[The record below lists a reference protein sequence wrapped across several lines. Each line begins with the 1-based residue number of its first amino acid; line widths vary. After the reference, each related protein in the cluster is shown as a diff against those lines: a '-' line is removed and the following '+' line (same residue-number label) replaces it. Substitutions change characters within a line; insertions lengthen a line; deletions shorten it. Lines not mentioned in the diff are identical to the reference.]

1 MLCAPSPTLEIRI
14 LPERETLYM
23 FGFKNWKLRSK
34 ILLPALLIMVLV
46 SGALG
51 ALIYRQQKEL
61 AISQSR
67 KTAQAV
73 AAQIAADRSTY
84 TDKVVVKLQAGGTE
98 FVFRDTKTLADGHA
112 LPLPASFVHLTSDI
126 VNSKGFHKA
135 DLVSLWNLNPEKK
148 PATEDIRRAL
158 HALELRPEEAQ
169 DIVVEGTDARF
180 IQVTADIASAQGCV
194 DCHNAHPLSKKRD
207 FRLNDVMG
215 GLVVTV
221 PLAEPLAEARSNA
234 LVLTGG
240 FVGMFALVLLVISSI
255 QWAFIS
261 KPLVRLE
268 QAADQI
274 SLGELDNPVV
284 SESQDE
290 VGNLAKAFERM
301 RVSLSRA
308 MSSLESK

>member
-1 MLCAPSPTLEIRI
+1 
-14 LPERETLYM
+14 M

-34 ILLPALLIMVLV
+34 ILLPALVIMVLV

-51 ALIYRQQKEL
+51 ALIYHQQKSL
-61 AISQSR
+61 AIAES
-67 KTAQAV
+67 KNTAQAV
-73 AAQIAADRSTY
+73 AAQIAADRATY
-84 TDKVVVKLQAGGTE
+84 TDKVVGKLQAGGSE
-98 FVFRDTKTLADGHA
+98 FVFRDSKTLGDSHA

-126 VNSKGFHKA
+126 VNSKGFHQA
-135 DLVSLWNLNPEKK
+135 DLVSLWNINPDKK

-158 HALELRPEEAQ
+158 RALELRPEEPQ
-169 DIVVEGTDARF
+169 DIIVDQGADARF
-180 IQVTADIASAQGCV
+180 IEVTADIASAQGCV
-194 DCHNAHPLSKKRD
+194 DCHNTHPMSKKHD

-215 GLVVTV
+215 GLVISV
-221 PLAEPLAEARSNA
+221 PLAAPLAEARSNA
-234 LVLTGG
+234 LMLTGG
-240 FVGMFALVLLVISSI
+240 LVGMFALVLLVISTI
-255 QWAFIS
+255 QLTFIS

-274 SLGELDNPVV
+274 SLGELDNPVI

-308 MSSLESK
+308 MSSLEEK

>member
-1 MLCAPSPTLEIRI
+1 MS
-14 LPERETLYM
+14 
-23 FGFKNWKLRSK
+23 GFRNWKLRSK
-34 ILLPALLIMVLV
+34 ILLPSLFIMIFV

-51 ALIYRQQKEL
+51 ALIYHQQRAL
-61 AISQSR
+61 AISESK

-84 TDKVVVKLQAGGTE
+84 TERVVAKLQAGGSD
-98 FVFRDTKTLADGHA
+98 FSFHDTKTLSDSHA

-126 VNSKGFHKA
+126 VNSKGFHQA
-135 DLVSLWNLNPEKK
+135 DLISLWNLNPDKK

-158 HALELRPEEAQ
+158 RSLELRPEEPQ
-169 DIVVEGTDARF
+169 DIVIDQGADARF
-180 IQVTADIASAQGCV
+180 IEVTADIASAQGCV
-194 DCHNAHPLSKKRD
+194 DCHNNHPLSKKRD

-215 GLVVTV
+215 GLVISV

-234 LVLTGG
+234 LLLTGG
-240 FVGMFALVLLVISSI
+240 LVGMFALVLVVISSI

-284 SESQDE
+284 SESEDE

-308 MSSLESK
+308 MSSLEGK